1 MRRAQAKAG
10 PKNAARRPFGQDA
23 VSEML
28 RLVAA
33 GCLLVQCNSFVAPRS
48 AVCSST
54 QAVQLQKASLGQRS
68 SACVLHAESADA
80 AAFNVHGSAPDG
92 WIETP

>member
-1 MRRAQAKAG
+1 VLRQQPDQERDAQTVG
-10 PKNAARRPFGQDA
+10 TSRVF
-23 VSEML
+23 SEML
-28 RLVAA
+28 RLVAT
-33 GCLLVQCNSFVAPRS
+33 GCLLVQCSSFVAPES

-80 AAFNVHGSAPDG
+80 AAFNVQGSAPDG